1 MKTTPRMTGT
11 AACML
16 YTAAALCLTISAA
29 SADVPGIIVKK
40 DTQQIKGTIR
50 FLRASRKYVIVD
62 PSGLQI
68 EVPLNQ
74 VDRVRV
80 KKPATIDSLSSAVVH
95 SGKYEQ
101 SILPLE
107 KMVKDY
113 EMMQWDRSAAPLLA
127 LCYLRT
133 GKPAKATAT
142 CDRLFTAYPDMI
154 YEGQTPRIYWDA
166 LMETRQYTKLRK
178 ALGTAIEQGNRK
190 LAATAQLVRGNLDLK
205 QEKYKDALVG
215 GYLRTIILYAGIR
228 EVQPESIYGAAMCFK
243 KLGEM
248 SNAEDMRKKLL
259 AEFPQSPYSEK
270 IKSEF

>member
-1 MKTTPRMTGT
+1 
-11 AACML
+11 
-16 YTAAALCLTISAA
+16 
-29 SADVPGIIVKK
+29 
-40 DTQQIKGTIR
+40 
-50 FLRASRKYVIVD
+50 
-62 PSGLQI
+62 
-68 EVPLNQ
+68 
-74 VDRVRV
+74 
-80 KKPATIDSLSSAVVH
+80 
-95 SGKYEQ
+95 
-101 SILPLE
+101 
-107 KMVKDY
+107 
-113 EMMQWDRSAAPLLA
+113 MQWDRSAAPLLA